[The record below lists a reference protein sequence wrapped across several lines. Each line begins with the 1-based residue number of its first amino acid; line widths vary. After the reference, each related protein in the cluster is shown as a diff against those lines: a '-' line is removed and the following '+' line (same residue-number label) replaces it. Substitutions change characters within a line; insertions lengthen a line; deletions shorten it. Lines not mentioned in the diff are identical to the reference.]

1 MENKLSAPVGDP
13 KCKSPKPGNKPKD
26 IATIELWVMAQG
38 ASYKMTGK
46 MNPQLLKWI
55 KVYQGSKGKLK
66 ECNGVI
72 EPGDKTWNAGATKYF
87 RYRDVIANFE
97 GYEVVEKGKKKVIS
111 VDEYIRLQI
120 DTRTKIINN
129 AKAVQSEADVICKL
143 IQELLERSAGSEGLV
158 NAFVNLGMQ
167 GFGLSPPP
175 SKKNALDARAAAGM
189 VISATDRS
197 KVDWA
202 KVKTLVV
209 KADKLHKKAVKEWKD
224 YNDRYIKRAEW
235 GAFGATVV
243 SEGAFA
249 VLEVLATGYLVTT
262 RGMDP
267 KRAQVLAATG
277 VEGLKVSA
285 GEVGEYAANDKFDPA
300 KSAQKVATSM
310 LITGAANAI
319 GGKLSGKSL
328 DKMMTNIAT
337 RLTSQFNTRAQKAVL
352 PIIHKIL
359 SGPKGAEAIKSA
371 VGEMGN
377 LAKDA
382 ADGKKIDEKR
392 VIQAISNSVFGT
404 LLGCSEVK
412 ALKKFDNTWQNRSLR
427 VAQQEFQPI
436 LSKKLSLKLVAKN
449 PKGTISE
456 LMSKEGANITQ
467 EATKKMADLIY
478 KQGYAALEKHVTG
491 KETNEEQIKKVV
503 MKNMVKDAALVDQM
517 LKHAEAIATEK
528 LKKLEEAK

>member
-13 KCKSPKPGNKPKD
+13 KSKSPKAANRPKD
-26 IATIELWVMAQG
+26 IATIELWVMSQG

-87 RYRDVIANFE
+87 RYRDTIANFE
-97 GYEVVEKGKKKVIS
+97 GYEVKEKGKTKVIS
-111 VDEYIRLQI
+111 VDEYVRLQI

-143 IQELLERSAGSEGLV
+143 IQEMLERAAGSEGYV
-158 NAFVNLGMQ
+158 NALVNLGMQ

-175 SKKNALDARAAAGM
+175 KKKNALDASAAAGA

-197 KVDWA
+197 NVDWN
-202 KVKTLVV
+202 KVKTLIT

-224 YNDRYIKRAEW
+224 YNDKYIKRAEW

-243 SEGAFA
+243 SEGSFA

-267 KRAQVLAATG
+267 KKAQVLAATG

-285 GEVGEYAANDKFDPA
+285 GEIGEYAANDKFDPA

-319 GGKLSGKSL
+319 GGKMSGKSL
-328 DKMMTNIAT
+328 EKVLDNVAIRMA
-337 RLTSQFNTRAQKAVL
+337 SEFNTRAQKVVL
-352 PIIHKIL
+352 PIFYKML
-359 SGPKGAEAIKSA
+359 SGPKGANAIKSA
-371 VGEMGN
+371 IAEIGN

-392 VIQAISNSVFGT
+392 IVEALGNSIFGT
-404 LLGCSEVK
+404 LIGSAEFK
-412 ALKKFDNTWQNRSLR
+412 SLKKFDGIWQTRSAK
-427 VAQQEFQPI
+427 VATEEFGPI
-436 LSKKLSLKLVAKN
+436 LSKKLTLKMVSKN
-449 PKGTISE
+449 PKAKDFI
-456 LMSKEGANITQ
+456 MKEGTEIVGDT
-467 EATKKMADLIY
+467 TRKMAELIY
-478 KQGYAALEKHVTG
+478 KTGYKKMESALTG
-491 KETNEEQIKKVV
+491 KETSPEQIKKRITKS
-503 MKNMVKDAALVDQM
+503 MASDAQFMA
-517 LKHAEAIATEK
+517 
-528 LKKLEEAK
+528 KLEKAAMEAAEKKFEKMEKAN